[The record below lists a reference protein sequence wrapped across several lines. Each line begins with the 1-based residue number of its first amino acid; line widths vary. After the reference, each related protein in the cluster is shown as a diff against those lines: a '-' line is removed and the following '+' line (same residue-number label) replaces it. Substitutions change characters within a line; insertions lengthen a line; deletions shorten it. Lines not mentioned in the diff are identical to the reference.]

1 MFDSESN
8 IKLIQAAEL
17 IQKATHVVAFS
28 GAGISVESG
37 IPPFRGEN
45 GLWAQYDPKF
55 LDIDYFQ
62 LQPEKAWPLIKEI
75 FYDYFG
81 QANPNEAHQTLA
93 KMESA
98 GILDTVITQNIDN
111 LHQLA
116 GSKNVLEFHGHS
128 RSLICMN
135 CAQIHPVAEVSLD
148 NLPPLCSECGGLL
161 KPEFIFFGEG
171 IPEPAHS
178 LSMQAA
184 EMADVFMIIG
194 STGEIM
200 PASLIPAFAKD
211 NGATIIEINVQPS
224 NYTATVSDIF
234 IQGRATEVFRHLA
247 NVLKLNEGI

>member
-1 MFDSESN
+1 MLNSELN
-8 IKLIQAAEL
+8 QKLLQTAEL
-17 IQKATHVVAFS
+17 IKNASHVVAFS

-45 GLWAQYDPKF
+45 GLWNRYDPKF

-62 LQPEKAWPLIKEI
+62 LQPAQAWPLIKEI

-81 QANPNEAHQTLA
+81 QAEPNSAHLILT

-98 GILDTVITQNIDN
+98 GILETIITQNIDN

-128 RSLICMN
+128 RSLICMQ
-135 CAQIHPVAEVSLD
+135 CGQIHTVAEVSLD
-148 NLPPLCSECGGLL
+148 NLPPSCAECNGLL

-171 IPEPAHS
+171 IPEPAHT

-184 EMADVFMIIG
+184 ENADVLIIIG

-200 PASLIPAFAKD
+200 PASLIPALAKD
-211 NGATIIEINVQPS
+211 TGATIIEINIQPS
-224 NYTATVSDIF
+224 NYTSTVTDVF
-234 IQGRATEVFRHLA
+234 LQGRATDIFRQIAEV
-247 NVLKLNEGI
+247 LNIEKEI

>member
-1 MFDSESN
+1 MDFELNDRLLYAS
-8 IKLIQAAEL
+8 EL
-17 IQKATHVVAFS
+17 IRSASNVVAFS

-45 GLWAQYDPKF
+45 GLWNRYDPKF

-62 LQPEKAWPLIKEI
+62 LQPTQAWPLIKEI

-81 QANPNEAHQTLA
+81 QAEPNTAHTTLA

-98 GILDTVITQNIDN
+98 GLLQTIITQNIDN

-128 RSLICMN
+128 RSLICMQ
-135 CAQIHPVAEVSLD
+135 CARVHPVTEVALE
-148 NLPPLCSECGGLL
+148 NLPPTCAECGGLL

-171 IPEPAHS
+171 IPEPANS

-184 EMADVFMIIG
+184 ESADVFIIIG
-194 STGEIM
+194 STGEVM
-200 PASLIPAFAKD
+200 PASMIPSLAKE

-224 NYTATVSDIF
+224 NYTTTVTDVF
-234 IQGRATEVFRHLA
+234 LQGRATEVFKQLA
-247 NVLKLNEGI
+247 QTLKINEGI